1 MIRRPPRSTL
11 FPYTTLFR
19 SARRL
24 HPANIQGPARG
35 RKSCLMPSHFTFC
48 YRLKPRHTGRERSD
62 RDTATY
68 GFALRSCATPPRD
81 DLLLDDSRLSL
92 HPDSQKNDHRG
103 SNPWG
108 RGGGGEYG
116 RDARGA
122 TRAPPQ
128 ARRVSGLDPW
138 RAARPPAAT
147 EIARLRRHR
156 SRGAPGE
163 LDHLPAGG

>member
-1 MIRRPPRSTL
+1 ERDAPLAHPHRL
-11 FPYTTLFR
+11 DE
-19 SARRL
+19 AVAGRL

-108 RGGGGEYG
+108 RGRSEEH
-116 RDARGA
+116 
-122 TRAPPQ
+122 TSELQ
-128 ARRVSGLDPW
+128 
-138 RAARPPAAT
+138 
-147 EIARLRRHR
+147 
-156 SRGAPGE
+156 SRG
-163 LDHLPAGG
+163 HLVCRLLLEKKKNIIA